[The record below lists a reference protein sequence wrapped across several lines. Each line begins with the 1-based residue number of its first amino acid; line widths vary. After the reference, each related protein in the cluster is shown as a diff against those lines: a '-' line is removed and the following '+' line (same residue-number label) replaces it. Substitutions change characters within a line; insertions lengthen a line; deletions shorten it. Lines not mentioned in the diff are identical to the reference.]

1 MGFSKPDSFERLD
14 SVKGRA
20 NSSAGVSRS
29 VTGEGTDA
37 HKVKG
42 LSHHGHAQ
50 ATILTKHCQHH
61 FLLLY
66 TNCFWDRGS
75 VFQEWDNHK
84 P

>member
-1 MGFSKPDSFERLD
+1 MGFSKTDSFERLD

-20 NSSAGVSRS
+20 ISLAGVSRS
-29 VTGEGTDA
+29 ATGERTDA

-50 ATILTKHCQHH
+50 ATILTKGCQHH

-66 TNCFWDRGS
+66 TSGVS
-75 VFQEWDNHK
+75 LVK
-84 P
+84 TVVAAMLPP